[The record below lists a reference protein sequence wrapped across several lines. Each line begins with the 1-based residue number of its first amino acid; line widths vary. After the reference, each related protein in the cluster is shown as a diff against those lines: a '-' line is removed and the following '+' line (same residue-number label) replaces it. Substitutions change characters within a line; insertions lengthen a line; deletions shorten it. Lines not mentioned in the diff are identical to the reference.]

1 MLAVRLVVV
10 KGGQLVTTM
19 AYVLVELKV
28 GALVYRMA
36 EKKVV

>member
-10 KGGQLVTTM
+10 KGGQLVITK
-19 AYVLVELKV
+19 AYVLVEPRV
-28 GALVYRMA
+28 DMLVYAMA